1 MRTLLIALLVLCAS
15 TAFSQIAEQWV
26 WHGTVGTSWVYL
38 AKDTTKP
45 YVKTLQFE
53 IISDE
58 SDNDTLWVALGAD
71 TTAGKIWPMLQGESM
86 FFPSTYVAGIRIKA
100 SDSVPYRVRLY

>member
-1 MRTLLIALLVLCAS
+1 MRTILLVVLMLSAS
-15 TAFSQIAEQWV
+15 MAFSQIAEQWV
-26 WHGTVGTSWVYL
+26 WHGTASTSWIYL

-58 SDNDTLWVALGAD
+58 SDGDTLWVALGAD
-71 TTAGKIWPMLQGESM
+71 TTAAKMWPMLQGESM
-86 FFPSTYVAGIRIKA
+86 YFPSTYVAGIRIKA

>member
-1 MRTLLIALLVLCAS
+1 MRTILFVLLVLLAS

-26 WHGTVGTSWVYL
+26 WYGTASTSWHFL
-38 AKDTTKP
+38 AKDTTKA

-53 IISDE
+53 VISDD
-58 SDNDTLWVALGAD
+58 SDGDTLWVALGAD